1 MADLT
6 GILFARRVVNKLF
19 PLTLGFVLVL
29 LVGAAQAS
37 SSGDGDSDSDSDS
50 RVAKPTASSRC
61 EAAMDRATGRYA
73 NCLLKVSARAA
84 RHGEREPEQ
93 AGRTKDDCRD
103 TFKEHATRALQRH
116 GVENCT
122 SLVAEMEHRTANFAA
137 AIAQEAGGDPSLA
150 LLFVQSADGGELS
163 GSTLTLSGVSENTA
177 WFSDRPYRETGVTS
191 TADFVSAWGE
201 GPDPFSLEPPNADF
215 SCEVG
220 GEVVN
225 YFVEL
230 TNPVLSGDEL
240 SYTVS
245 FIGGGSSP
253 GVTQCDHDAHLFIDN
268 AQTSG
273 GGGDCQQCGASSE
286 CGLIDRGGGFIYD
299 SHQDIT
305 WTQDAN
311 INGLDNWDNQMTW
324 VAGYSQTHSEY
335 GTFDDWRLPTTKI
348 PDPTCNAWL
357 GPNTGRCLGSEM
369 GHLAEVDNITSNS
382 MGLFTNVGE
391 NYYWSGTEDP
401 PNSGEAWMYLL
412 DVNGVQWNSGAV
424 PDNGRSDQWDL
435 YAWAVRDGDVAC
447 GAPEPPPPPPG
458 SWQQSCDTGTADWH
472 ESSDGAWCATCDWA
486 CWTGICLPWD
496 SCVDVNQCPSGSL
509 ENNNGDLQCSP

>member
-73 NCLLKVSARAA
+73 NCLLKTSARAA

-93 AGRTKDDCRD
+93 AGRTKDDCRE
-103 TFKEHATRALQRH
+103 TFNQHVDRALQRH

-122 SLVAEMEHRTANFAA
+122 SLVAQMEHRTANFAA

-191 TADFVSAWGE
+191 TADFVSAWGA
-201 GPDPFSLEPPNADF
+201 GPDSFASEPPNADF

-230 TNPVLSGDEL
+230 TNPVLSGGDL

-268 AQTSG
+268 AQTTSG
-273 GGGDCQQCGASSE
+273 GGGDCQQCGADPA
-286 CGLIDRGGGFIYD
+286 CGLVDRGDGFIYD
-299 SHQDIT
+299 SLQNIT

-311 INGLDNWDNQMTW
+311 INGLDNWDNQ
-324 VAGYSQTHSEY
+324 VAWAAGHSQIHSEY
-335 GTFDDWRLPTTKI
+335 GTFDDWRLPTVT
-348 PDPTCNAWL
+348 DTGTSGCNYAYTGTDCGYNVDTSTGEMASLFYDSL
-357 GPNTGRCLGSEM
+357 GNLAFYDTSGNSSQSGWGLTNTGP
-369 GHLAEVDNITSNS
+369 
-382 MGLFTNVGE
+382 FTNLQSS
-391 NYYWSGTEDP
+391 YYWSGTEYAPDTYD
-401 PNSGEAWMYLL
+401 AWDFSFYFGTQG
-412 DVNGVQWNSGAV
+412 NGSYKFTGY
-424 PDNGRSDQWDL
+424 
-435 YAWAVRDGDVAC
+435 YALAVRSGDVA
-447 GAPEPPPPPPG
+447 AVPVPAAVWLFG
-458 SWQQSCDTGTADWH
+458 SALMGLLGVRRWRR
-472 ESSDGAWCATCDWA
+472 
-486 CWTGICLPWD
+486 
-496 SCVDVNQCPSGSL
+496 
-509 ENNNGDLQCSP
+509 

>member
-93 AGRTKDDCRD
+93 AGRTKDDCRG

-191 TADFVSAWGE
+191 TADFVSAWGA

-230 TNPVLSGDEL
+230 TNPVLSGGDL

-268 AQTSG
+268 AQTTPG
-273 GGGDCQQCGASSE
+273 EGVHSSE
-286 CGLIDRGGGFIYD
+286 CDADPARGLIDRGDGFIYD
-299 SHQDIT
+299 SHQNIT

-348 PDPTCNAWL
+348 PDPTCDAL
-357 GPNTGRCLGSEM
+357 YDIPNTGRCLGSEM
-369 GHLAEVDNITSNS
+369 GHLAAVDNITFRSP
-382 MGLFTNVGE
+382 GLFTNVGE
-391 NYYWSGTEDP
+391 NWYWSGTEYAPDTNRAWQLTFYTGNQYHYFKSYDP
-401 PNSGEAWMYLL
+401 ITMKYISYH
-412 DVNGVQWNSGAV
+412 
-424 PDNGRSDQWDL
+424 
-435 YAWAVRDGDVAC
+435 AWAVRDGDVAC
-447 GAPEPPPPPPG
+447 GAPEPPPPG
-458 SWQQSCDTGTADWH
+458 SWQQSCDTDTADWH
-472 ESSDGAWCATCDWA
+472 ESSDGAWCATCDWS
-486 CWTGICLPWD
+486 CWRGLCLPWD

-509 ENNNGDLQCSP
+509 ENNNGELQCSP

>member
-61 EAAMDRATGRYA
+61 EAAMARATGRYA
-73 NCLLKVSARAA
+73 NCLLKTSARAA

-93 AGRTKDDCRD
+93 DDEAQADCHE
-103 TFKEHATRALQRH
+103 TFNQHVDRALQRR

-122 SLVAEMEHRTANFAA
+122 SLVAQMEHRTANFAA

-191 TADFVSAWGE
+191 TADFVSAWGA

-230 TNPVLSGDEL
+230 TNPVLLGGDL
-240 SYTVS
+240 SYTIS

-268 AQTSG
+268 AQTTSG
-273 GGGDCQQCGASSE
+273 GGGDCQQCGADPA
-286 CGLIDRGGGFIYD
+286 CGLIDRGDGFIYD
-299 SHQDIT
+299 SHQNIT

-311 INGLDNWDNQMTW
+311 INGLDNWDNQMAW
-324 VAGYSQTHSEY
+324 VAGYSQTHWVY
-335 GTFDDWRLPTTKI
+335 GTFDDWRLPTTLQ
-348 PDPTCNAWL
+348 PDASCAGYDCT
-357 GPNTGRCLGSEM
+357 GSEM
-369 GHLAEVDNITSNS
+369 GHLFYVDGISS
-382 MGLFTNVGE
+382 SSRGLFTNPQRYPGQFLI
-391 NYYWSGTEDP
+391 YWSGTESAP
-401 PNSGEAWMYLL
+401 GSNEAWLFNF
-412 DVNGVQWNSGAV
+412 DDGWQSGT
-424 PDNGRSDQWDL
+424 GYKSGL
-435 YAWAVRDGDVAC
+435 HFYAWAVRDGDVAC
-447 GAPEPPPPPPG
+447 GGPEPPEPPPPG
-458 SWQQSCDTGTADWH
+458 SWQQSCDTDTAQWH
-472 ESSDGAWCATCDWA
+472 ASSDGAWCATCMDLD
-486 CWTGICLPWD
+486 GSPRN
-496 SCVDVNQCPSGSL
+496 SCVDVNQCPSGYL
-509 ENNNGDLQCSP
+509 ENNNGELQCSP

>member
-50 RVAKPTASSRC
+50 QVARPAASSRC

-73 NCLLKVSARAA
+73 NCLLKTSARAA

-93 AGRTKDDCRD
+93 DDEAQADCHE
-103 TFKEHATRALQRH
+103 TFNQHVDRALQRH

-122 SLVAEMEHRTANFAA
+122 SLVAQMEHRTANFAA

-191 TADFVSAWGE
+191 TADFVSAWGA
-201 GPDPFSLEPPNADF
+201 GPDSFASEPPNADF

-230 TNPVLSGDEL
+230 TNPVLSGGDL

-268 AQTSG
+268 AQTTPGEGVHSG
-273 GGGDCQQCGASSE
+273 E
-286 CGLIDRGGGFIYD
+286 CDADPARGLIDRGDGFIYD
-299 SHQDIT
+299 SHQNIT

-311 INGLDNWDNQMTW
+311 INGLDNWNNQMTW

-335 GTFDDWRLPTTKI
+335 GTFDDWRLPTGGDSYSDNYPGNEMRLLFRDDDWI
-348 PDPTCNAWL
+348 NVFRDDDWINVFH
-357 GPNTGRCLGSEM
+357 SEM
-369 GHLAEVDNITSNS
+369 DV
-382 MGLFTNVGE
+382 LF
-391 NYYWSGTEDP
+391 WSGTVYA
-401 PNSGEAWMYLL
+401 PN
-412 DVNGVQWNSGAV
+412 
-424 PDNGRSDQWDL
+424 PDR
-435 YAWAVRDGDVAC
+435 A
-447 GAPEPPPPPPG
+447 
-458 SWQQSCDTGTADWH
+458 
-472 ESSDGAWCATCDWA
+472 
-486 CWTGICLPWD
+486 
-496 SCVDVNQCPSGSL
+496 
-509 ENNNGDLQCSP
+509 